1 MCTFSQC
8 HSLHSEDGGSKV
20 LQNVGVLLQHCGT
33 TTYLLNISE
42 SRVLTS
48 FEISTT
54 QLCSVIQ
61 FKLIALSF
69 ITQFMQQSF
78 CDTTSKQV
86 FTKLPLIKGL
96 SDLTNGI
103 SQNSLQWHI
112 LKNENFFVIFY
123 WAFSV

>member
-1 MCTFSQC
+1 
-8 HSLHSEDGGSKV
+8 
-20 LQNVGVLLQHCGT
+20 
-33 TTYLLNISE
+33 
-42 SRVLTS
+42 
-48 FEISTT
+48 
-54 QLCSVIQ
+54 
-61 FKLIALSF
+61 
-69 ITQFMQQSF
+69 MQQSF

-123 WAFSV
+123 WAFSVWTRKATFCFLNSLEYFWLKSGWLIPKFCLKLYSFRTLMLFTYHTWYYLYSQQNTTPLST